1 MVSAAR
7 GRVILGFIGNLL
19 GHLKTF
25 LCIRLQSIVR
35 NLDAGDAL
43 ELLALI
49 QGNTALKARIISE
62 ITRFLHSEMNLSL
75 AGN

>member
-1 MVSAAR
+1 MIIS
-7 GRVILGFIGNLL
+7 FNLASFED
-19 GHLKTF
+19 TIP
-25 LCIRLQSIVR
+25 IRFQSIIR

-49 QGNTALKARIISE
+49 QGNMALKARIISE

>member
-1 MVSAAR
+1 MAICSFRQKWLSV
-7 GRVILGFIGNLL
+7 FNLASFED
-19 GHLKTF
+19 TIP
-25 LCIRLQSIVR
+25 IRFQSIIR

-49 QGNTALKARIISE
+49 QGNMALKARIISE